1 MDIAPTPNR
10 PTAARF
16 GRGPSSQPSSQQQ
29 SHTQPKRLQRSSNAC
44 NDDDAD
50 GDEMDQRRVQ
60 QRQKQIDYG
69 YNTQGYHNMV
79 RLVQYDP
86 QLRNGGVLPL
96 EPPAAT
102 LKVSK
107 KKWDVLSR
115 KWRRAL
121 HMFDDVYIEGQELQ
135 GGPTMEQVVAAQR
148 LNWLAPKF
156 KSAPKLFR
164 AKLAAE
170 KIFAVRDS
178 SLVPKK
184 LPVEPCMKHLLR
196 NPSYFED
203 VSNVVP
209 DSASSL
215 TRGSSNVSP
224 TEAGIKIH
232 VAPSPEAAMM
242 SSCPM
247 SMSSQGRSVSPR
259 QQHMSSASSSSV
271 MPALRS
277 TSPLRGMSP
286 MFGLSPPRLPSPPP
300 PYAAGAVHSFAH

>member
-1 MDIAPTPNR
+1 
-10 PTAARF
+10 
-16 GRGPSSQPSSQQQ
+16 
-29 SHTQPKRLQRSSNAC
+29 
-44 NDDDAD
+44 
-50 GDEMDQRRVQ
+50 MDQRRTQ

-79 RLVQYDP
+79 RLVQNDP

-102 LKVSK
+102 LLVSK

-135 GGPTMEQVVAAQR
+135 GGPTMEEVVAAQR

-156 KSAPKLFR
+156 KDAPKLFR
-164 AKLAAE
+164 AKLSSE
-170 KIFAVRDS
+170 KILAVRES

-242 SSCPM
+242 SSCAPM
-247 SMSSQGRSVSPR
+247 SMSLQGRSLSPMHS
-259 QQHMSSASSSSV
+259 QQSAHGGGASSSSSSV

-277 TSPLRGMSP
+277 TSPLRALSPMLAGMSP
-286 MFGLSPPRLPSPPP
+286 TRSPSPPP
-300 PYAAGAVHSFAH
+300 PYAGSVH

>member
-1 MDIAPTPNR
+1 MDFGPTPNR
-10 PTAARF
+10 PTARF
-16 GRGPSSQPSSQQQ
+16 GRGSQ
-29 SHTQPKRLQRSSNAC
+29 TQPKRLQLR
-44 NDDDAD
+44 DEDAD
-50 GDEMDQRRVQ
+50 EEMDHRRVA

-79 RLVQYDP
+79 RLVQHDP

-121 HMFDDVYIEGQELQ
+121 HMFDDVYIAGQEQQ
-135 GGPTMEQVVAAQR
+135 GGATMEEVIAAQR

-156 KSAPKLFR
+156 KAAPKLFR
-164 AKLAAE
+164 AKVSAE

-178 SLVPKK
+178 AIVPKK
-184 LPVEPCMKHLLR
+184 LPVELCMKHLLR

-242 SSCPM
+242 SSC
-247 SMSSQGRSVSPR
+247 SQGRSLSPR
-259 QQHMSSASSSSV
+259 QA
-271 MPALRS
+271 MPAVRS
-277 TSPLRGMSP
+277 TSPLRTSSP
-286 MFGLSPPRLPSPPP
+286 LGFAPTMPGLSPRSPSPPP
-300 PYAAGAVHSFAH
+300 PYSEGIHSLNH